1 MSRAILPGATLGIL
15 GGGQLGRMLAM
26 VARRMGYRIHVMT
39 TEEDAPASQIADA
52 TVRGPLEDPDLVAR
66 FASQVDVVTLE
77 FENIPHET
85 ATAIDRHAPVR
96 PGGHV
101 LHTTQ
106 HRLREK
112 TFLRDAGVPTARFAA
127 VDSSDDLNNAIAH
140 VGLPCVLKTAAWGYD
155 GQGQRIVRSPEEAQ
169 QAWLDL
175 GRQTLIAE
183 QFVDFEGELSIVAVR
198 NLDGQFV
205 AYGPIWNEHSR
216 HILDISVC
224 PAGLPESTARDAVEM
239 ARAIMERLEVVGVLC
254 VEYFLDRSGHLRV
267 NELAP
272 RPHNSGHLTIEG
284 HATSQFEQQL
294 RAVCGLP
301 LGSAIQDRPAAMANL
316 LGDLWTAREPAWARC
331 LALPDTYLHLYG
343 KQTARAGRKMGHIT
357 ALGGTPDEARRLAEN
372 ARACLSGA

>member
-52 TVRGPLEDPDLVAR
+52 TVLGPLEDPDLVAR

-127 VDSSDDLNNAIAH
+127 VDSSDDLKGAIAH

-175 GRQTLIAE
+175 GQQTLIAE
-183 QFVDFEGELSIVAVR
+183 QFVDFEGELSVVAVR

-254 VEYFLDRSGHLRV
+254 VEYFLDRSGRLLV

-301 LGSAIQDRPAAMANL
+301 LGSAIQGRPAAMANL
-316 LGDLWTAREPAWARC
+316 LGDLWSAGEPAWPRS

-357 ALGGTPDEARRLAEN
+357 ALGGTPDEARRLVEN
-372 ARACLSGA
+372 ARACLTGA

>member
-52 TVRGPLEDPDLVAR
+52 TVLGPLEDPDLVAR

-316 LGDLWTAREPAWARC
+316 LGDLWTAREPAWTRC

-372 ARACLSGA
+372 ARTCLSGA

>member
-1 MSRAILPGATLGIL
+1 MSREILPGATLGIL

-52 TVRGPLEDPDLVAR
+52 TVLGPLEDPDLVAR

-112 TFLRDAGVPTARFAA
+112 TFLRDAGVPTARFAV

-224 PAGLPESTARDAVEM
+224 PAGLPESTAREAVEM

-254 VEYFLDRSGHLRV
+254 VEYFLDRSGRLLV

-372 ARACLSGA
+372 ARACLTGA